1 MSHKPFLLGATLT
14 AGLLLSS
21 CVNRTNVA
29 NSAASIY
36 EAACAIEQG
45 VDPALPLGAIKKQ
58 AAAIITA
65 VGHTYQPAGVKE

>member
-1 MSHKPFLLGATLT
+1 
-14 AGLLLSS
+14 
-21 CVNRTNVA
+21 VA

-45 VDPALPLGAIKKQ
+45 VDPALPLGAIKAQ

-65 VGHTYQPAGVKE
+65 VGHTYQPAGIKE